1 MQKGILHL
9 SHSPTIGLT
18 GFLQALPPS
27 IIAVHLGLAI
37 LLFSKMR
44 RGKSAGGGHEC
55 SWRDE
60 YSEVVKGRGRSYGRQ
75 ECEDGASLVLG
86 FGRRVS
92 SREGG

>member
-37 LLFSKMR
+37 LLFSGVR
-44 RGKSAGGGHEC
+44 RGKRRRWARSVRSSVYA
-55 SWRDE
+55 RDV
-60 YSEVVKGRGRSYGRQ
+60 SNTWKMCKLEVGREIVR
-75 ECEDGASLVLG
+75 ECEDGESLLG
-86 FGRRVS
+86 
-92 SREGG
+92 